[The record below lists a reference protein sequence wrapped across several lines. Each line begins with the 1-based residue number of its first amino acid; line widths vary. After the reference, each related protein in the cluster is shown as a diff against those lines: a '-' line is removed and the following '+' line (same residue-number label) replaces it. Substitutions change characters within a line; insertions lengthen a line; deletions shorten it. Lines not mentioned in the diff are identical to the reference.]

1 MADLVHSMSGS
12 AAGGVQDKGMTPFGE
27 RVRQLRRER
36 GLMLKDM
43 AAHLGVSSAYLSALE
58 RGERGKPTWTLIQGV
73 LQYFHIIWDEADELT
88 RLADLSDPRVKIDT
102 ASADPRATLL
112 ANRLAR
118 EIRSLS
124 ESDLDTMLA
133 ILDTAQERERKVAA
147 PLQSSQEAAQAPSPA
162 RPFP

>member
-1 MADLVHSMSGS
+1 
-12 AAGGVQDKGMTPFGE
+12 MTPFGE
-27 RVRQLRRER
+27 RVRQLRQER
-36 GLMLKDM
+36 GRMLKDM

-102 ASADPRATLL
+102 ANTDSKATLL

-118 EIRSLS
+118 EIRGLTPD
-124 ESDLDTMLA
+124 ELDRMMVV
-133 ILDTAQERERKVAA
+133 LDEAQERERKVATEP
-147 PLQSSQEAAQAPSPA
+147 PLSRAGEGQG
-162 RPFP
+162 

>member
-1 MADLVHSMSGS
+1 MADPVHSMSGS
-12 AAGGVQDKGMTPFGE
+12 AGGGVRGEERMTPFGE
-27 RVRQLRRER
+27 RVRQLRGER
-36 GLMLKDM
+36 GRMLKDM

-102 ASADPRATLL
+102 ANTDPKATLL

-118 EIRSLS
+118 EIRTLTP
-124 ESDLDTMLA
+124 EELEALLAVLDR
-133 ILDTAQERERKVAA
+133 AQERERGTS
-147 PLQSSQEAAQAPSPA
+147 PPPPCGEELEAGV
-162 RPFP
+162 

>member
-1 MADLVHSMSGS
+1 
-12 AAGGVQDKGMTPFGE
+12 MTPFGE

-58 RGERGKPTWTLIQGV
+58 RGERGKPTWALIQGV

-102 ASADPRATLL
+102 AGADPRATLL

-118 EIRSLS
+118 EIRALS
-124 ESDLDTMLA
+124 EGELEDMLA
-133 ILDTAQERERKVAA
+133 ILDHAQDRERRA
-147 PLQSSQEAAQAPSPA
+147 PVPIQAVQDA
-162 RPFP
+162 V

>member
-1 MADLVHSMSGS
+1 
-12 AAGGVQDKGMTPFGE
+12 MTPFGE

-58 RGERGKPTWTLIQGV
+58 RGERGKPTWTLLQGV

-102 ASADPRATLL
+102 ARADPKATLL

-118 EIRSLS
+118 EIRNLS
-124 ESDLDTMLA
+124 EGDLEDMLA
-133 ILDTAQERERKVAA
+133 ILDHAQGRERRAPVAI
-147 PLQSSQEAAQAPSPA
+147 QAVQDA
-162 RPFP
+162 V

>member
-1 MADLVHSMSGS
+1 MADPVHSMSGS
-12 AAGGVQDKGMTPFGE
+12 AAGGVRDRAMTPFGE

-36 GLMLKDM
+36 GRMLKDM

-73 LQYFHIIWDEADELT
+73 LQYFHIIWDEADELA

-102 ASADPRATLL
+102 ASTDPKATLL

-118 EIRSLS
+118 EIRS
-124 ESDLDTMLA
+124 A
-133 ILDTAQERERKVAA
+133 HAGGARGAA
-147 PLQSSQEAAQAPSPA
+147 RGA
-162 RPFP
+162 RPGPGAGARGA

>member
-1 MADLVHSMSGS
+1 
-12 AAGGVQDKGMTPFGE
+12 MTPFGE

-88 RLADLSDPRVKIDT
+88 RLADLSDPKVKIDT
-102 ASADPRATLL
+102 ANTDPRATLL

-118 EIRSLS
+118 EIRGLTPG
-124 ESDLDTMLA
+124 ELDAMMA
-133 ILDTAQERERKVAA
+133 VLDGAQERERRAGCAV
-147 PLQSSQEAAQAPSPA
+147 PSDAQAPVSP
-162 RPFP
+162 R

>member
-1 MADLVHSMSGS
+1 MADPVHSMSGS
-12 AAGGVQDKGMTPFGE
+12 AGGGVQGKRMTPFGE
-27 RVRQLRRER
+27 RVRQLRQER
-36 GLMLKDM
+36 GRMLKDM

-102 ASADPRATLL
+102 ANTDPKATLL

-118 EIRSLS
+118 EIRGLTPD
-124 ESDLDTMLA
+124 ELDRMVA
-133 ILDTAQERERKVAA
+133 VLDEAQERERGAGCAV
-147 PLQSSQEAAQAPSPA
+147 PSDAQAPVSP
-162 RPFP
+162 R

>member
-1 MADLVHSMSGS
+1 
-12 AAGGVQDKGMTPFGE
+12 MTPFGE
-27 RVRQLRRER
+27 RVRKLRRER
-36 GLMLKDM
+36 GLLLKDM

-73 LQYFHIIWDEADELT
+73 IHYFNIIWDEADDLA

-102 ASADPRATLL
+102 SSTSPRATLL

-124 ESDLDTMLA
+124 
-133 ILDTAQERERKVAA
+133 
-147 PLQSSQEAAQAPSPA
+147 
-162 RPFP
+162 

>member
-1 MADLVHSMSGS
+1 
-12 AAGGVQDKGMTPFGE
+12 MTPFGE

-36 GLMLKDM
+36 GLLLKDM

-88 RLADLSDPRVKIDT
+88 RLSDLSDPRVRIDT
-102 ASADPRATLL
+102 ANTDPKATLL

-118 EIRSLS
+118 EIRTLTP
-124 ESDLDTMLA
+124 EELEALLAVLDR
-133 ILDTAQERERKVAA
+133 AQERERGAVIEEH
-147 PLQSSQEAAQAPSPA
+147 PLSRSEMG
-162 RPFP
+162 

>member
-1 MADLVHSMSGS
+1 MADPVHSMSGS
-12 AAGGVQDKGMTPFGE
+12 ADGGVRGRPMTPFGE
-27 RVRQLRRER
+27 RVRQLRQER
-36 GLMLKDM
+36 GRMLKDM

-102 ASADPRATLL
+102 ANTDSKATLL

-118 EIRSLS
+118 EIRSLTPD
-124 ESDLDTMLA
+124 ELDQMMVV
-133 ILDTAQERERKVAA
+133 LDQAQERERGAGCAV
-147 PLQSSQEAAQAPSPA
+147 PSDSQAPV
-162 RPFP
+162 